1 MHTETIQ
8 QLRNIGI
15 IAHIDAGKTTTTER
29 ILFYTGRSYKIGE
42 THDGTATMDW
52 MVQEQERGIT
62 ITSAATRC
70 DWRSSNI
77 NIIDTP
83 GHVDFT
89 AEVERSLRVLDGC
102 VILFCAVAGVQPQS
116 ETVWRQANKYNVPR
130 IAFVNKM
137 DRVGADFDRVVS
149 QVEQQLKS
157 QPLVLTLP
165 IGEEENYMGHV
176 DLVTM
181 TTRTWLPSEKS
192 PGGEMIE
199 NGEIPGDL
207 KAKANAGR
215 AELID
220 ALASCSDEIL
230 EKYIAE
236 EEISVELIQKTI
248 REATIAG
255 DVVPILCGTAFRN
268 KGIQALLDSIVD
280 YLPSPLDLPNS
291 IAFEQDSMEQVE
303 IPADPELPFS
313 AMAFKVSAMPHIGK
327 LVYARIYSGTLNVG
341 DQIYNV
347 TRGCKERVG
356 RILQM
361 HANKREDLETAKAGD
376 IVALIGLKRIGTGE
390 TLAASKDAPVLEKI
404 TFPETVI
411 SVAIAPKTKADM
423 TKLSKVLHTL
433 MDEDPTFKASMDQQ
447 TGETIIAGM
456 GELHLEII
464 VDRILREFK
473 VQAEIGAPQ
482 VAYKEGIRKA
492 VKTEGKCA
500 KQTGG
505 RGQYGHVI
513 MNIEPQ
519 PRGSG
524 FVFETS
530 VKGGTV
536 PSTFFPAIELGI
548 RDALEEG
555 PLAKKPITDVKVTL
569 LDGSYHEVDS
579 SIVAFKTAAI
589 EAMRTGLAKASPVL
603 LEPYTRLE
611 IETPEQYLGD
621 IIGNINSRRGKVI
634 SMKMRSDLQIIE
646 AHVPLAEMFNY
657 STHLRTLSQ
666 GRATF
671 TMEVLH
677 YIEVPPS
684 VAEKILKEHQQKE
697 E

>member
-1 MHTETIQ
+1 MQTETMQ
-8 QLRNIGI
+8 QIRNIGI

-29 ILFYTGRSYKIGE
+29 ILFFTGRNYKIGE
-42 THDGTATMDW
+42 THEGTATMDW

-62 ITSAATRC
+62 ITSAATKC
-70 DWRSSNI
+70 EWRDASI

-116 ETVWRQANKYNVPR
+116 ETVWRQANKYGVPR

-149 QVEQQLKS
+149 QIEQRLKS

-165 IGEEENYMGHV
+165 IGEEDDYIGHV

-181 TTRTWLPSEKS
+181 TTRTWLPSDKN

-199 NGEIPGDL
+199 NGEIPGEL
-207 KAKANAGR
+207 KAKANAAR
-215 AELID
+215 AILID
-220 ALASCSDEIL
+220 ALASCNDEIL
-230 EKYIAE
+230 EKYIGE

-255 DVVPILCGTAFRN
+255 DVVPVLCGSAFRN
-268 KGIQALLDSIVD
+268 KGVQALLDSIVD
-280 YLPSPLDLPNS
+280 YLPSP
-291 IAFEQDSMEQVE
+291 VE
-303 IPADPELPFS
+303 IPASIAYEQESMEKVEIVADPDQPFA
-313 AMAFKVSAMPHIGK
+313 AMAFKVCAMPHIGK
-327 LVYARIYSGTLNVG
+327 LVYARIYSGTLKVG

-347 TRGCKERVG
+347 TRGQKERVG

-361 HANKREDLETAKAGD
+361 HANKRDDLQIARAGD
-376 IVALIGLKRIGTGE
+376 IVALIGLKRIGTGD
-390 TLAASKDAPVLEKI
+390 TLAETKEAPVLEKI

-411 SVAIAPKTKADM
+411 SVAITPRTKSDL
-423 TKLSKVLHTL
+423 TRLSNVLHTL
-433 MDEDPTFKASMDQQ
+433 MDEDPTFKASMDQE

-464 VDRILREFK
+464 VDRILREYK
-473 VQAEIGAPQ
+473 VQADIGAPQ

-492 VKTEGKCA
+492 VQTEGKCA

-513 MNIEPQ
+513 MTIEPQ
-519 PRGSG
+519 PRGGG
-524 FVFETS
+524 FVFETK

-536 PSTFFPAIELGI
+536 PSTFFPAIEMGV
-548 RDALEEG
+548 RDALTQG
-555 PLAKKPITDVKVTL
+555 PLAKKPIADVKVTL

-589 EAMRTGLAKASPVL
+589 EAMKIGLAKADPVL
-603 LEPYTRLE
+603 LEPYTKVE

-621 IIGNINSRRGKVI
+621 IIGNINSRRGKVVN
-634 SMKMRSDLQIIE
+634 MEMRGDLRIVE
-646 AHVPLAEMFNY
+646 CHVPLAEMFNY
-657 STHLRTLSQ
+657 STHLRSLSQ
-666 GRATF
+666 GRACF
-671 TMEVLH
+671 TMEILH
-677 YIEVPPS
+677 YIEVPVS
-684 VAEKILKEHQQKE
+684 VAEKILKAEQEKD
-697 E
+697 